1 MVFLPLESLL
11 NLVNFRGMAHDDRP
25 GLVLVKER
33 RQILVPD
40 ADEVSLGHR
49 HDLFQEIRSRLDPQS
64 PVRPVNRLDIFP

>member
-1 MVFLPLESLL
+1 MCFLPLESLL

-40 ADEVSLGHR
+40 ADEILLVYR
-49 HDLFQEIRSRLDPQS
+49 HDLFQEIRSRLDPQT
-64 PVRPVNRLDIFP
+64 PVRPVER

>member
-1 MVFLPLESLL
+1 MGFLPLEPLL
-11 NLVNFRGMAHDDRP
+11 NLVNFRGMADDDRP

-40 ADEVSLGHR
+40 ADEILLVHR

-64 PVRPVNRLDIFP
+64 PVRPVNRLDIFL